1 MRIDEFTGS
10 PDSQKLAA
18 LAQFLIGRA
27 GDTNAPKTISTGAF
41 IKLAQRMGIPLTQQQ
56 LILISQ
62 NPPLNGLI
70 TNVEPDK
77 ITFKGAEPEVDDSDM
92 TPDQAQATVDK
103 MAKRASNKKGL

>member
-1 MRIDEFTGS
+1 MKINELTGS
-10 PDSQKLAA
+10 PDPQKLAA

-27 GDTNAPKTISTGAF
+27 GDTNASKTISTDAF
-41 IKLAQRMGIPLTQQQ
+41 IKLAQRMGVSLTQQQ
-56 LILISQ
+56 LSLISQ

-103 MAKRASNKKGL
+103 MAKRATKKKGL